1 VLTRKDRPQSY
12 KWLFSRT
19 YLLPTL
25 IKIGSPRFRRFVVDV
40 LPWKSLHELRDLS
53 DVLYETSMEILES
66 KKAALKAGDEA
77 IKQQVG
83 EGKDI
88 LSILSACLVQTR
100 LPTR

>member
-1 VLTRKDRPQSY
+1 M
-12 KWLFSRT
+12 
-19 YLLPTL
+19 
-25 IKIGSPRFRRFVVDV
+25 

-53 DVLYETSMEILES
+53 DVLYKTSMEILES